1 MMELRQKYE
10 EFKKTLP
17 SPSEKKDISK
27 IVENFP
33 VPPQKL
39 SNVPK
44 EQLREW
50 EKQSEVVEW
59 VRNRTKSNST
69 VFL

>member
-39 SNVPK
+39 SNVPSDP
-44 EQLREW
+44 EW